1 MDKTK
6 VRTTSSDG
14 RRELQILREA
24 ALISMSKKAQQQEAK
39 ELADLREAAL
49 DSARERKLSSDVQ
62 RKRRL
67 ETPPS
72 HHLNNCA
79 SPLYES
85 DDSGEH
91 TPKMSECDST
101 QHTPPRDE
109 PVQNTV
115 FTVKVTESMVIKR
128 TPKKCSRSS
137 VSEHSEDSGTA
148 HSPVQQDNNVK
159 VLLTDN
165 KRSPEREPEEEENAK
180 VEEESHQAERE
191 DELPIPQTVPTKEK
205 SPAPVISTPKAILQ
219 TEVSPAVSK
228 ISSVDVPH
236 ARSSSQKQKKKH
248 KKKKSSSKKKKPIKS
263 QDSSSDN
270 EKAAPKPSR
279 NKRIKKHNGV
289 SKHDKEPTIDSKERN
304 TRNGD
309 EKSHKFPR
317 DLKKEIISE
326 LDSKIDKNIEML
338 QKAKKLK
345 LENKNSKPV
354 PKKIISEISSNE
366 EQELLKP
373 EKKKSLSPK
382 NHRKDKPKESRD
394 ARPRSRSPS
403 AVPDISVSLKSKR
416 EFEQMKAEMNKNVP
430 KPAQR
435 YETKKTTPRKSR
447 RRSPS
452 PSRKEHRFSPKRD
465 IRPSSP
471 KKNGK
476 TSSPAKEPEKVPAKL
491 VRETPKQ
498 LEAVHKS
505 AAIKDDFHISE
516 KEEMELLGDV
526 TNIPGVEKPNK
537 PDDSPAAQCP
547 GDAIN
552 ILREDDSL
560 SDSDEGG
567 DVVNITSDKKSLDAK
582 KKKLKKS
589 KKKKNK
595 DDKKRKKKRKKRS
608 MEDDSSSDS
617 ESPEK
622 KKAKVKIDKSEL
634 NKIVQF
640 LKQRDEQQKSVDGSF
655 GSNRTA
661 FNPKIIS
668 KDAKP
673 IEIKLKS
680 KPKR

>member
-1 MDKTK
+1 MICN
-6 VRTTSSDG
+6 
-14 RRELQILREA
+14 LL
-24 ALISMSKKAQQQEAK
+24 
-39 ELADLREAAL
+39 
-49 DSARERKLSSDVQ
+49 
-62 RKRRL
+62 
-67 ETPPS
+67 
-72 HHLNNCA
+72 
-79 SPLYES
+79 
-85 DDSGEH
+85 
-91 TPKMSECDST
+91 
-101 QHTPPRDE
+101 
-109 PVQNTV
+109 NTV
-115 FTVKVTESMVIKR
+115 YIVFSCEIIFSLKLTYFFTFFYLF
-128 TPKKCSRSS
+128 PYL
-137 VSEHSEDSGTA
+137 
-148 HSPVQQDNNVK
+148 Q
-159 VLLTDN
+159 
-165 KRSPEREPEEEENAK
+165 
-180 VEEESHQAERE
+180 
-191 DELPIPQTVPTKEK
+191 
-205 SPAPVISTPKAILQ
+205 AILQ

-516 KEEMELLGDV
+516 VPNIYSLL
-526 TNIPGVEKPNK
+526 KF
-537 PDDSPAAQCP
+537 
-547 GDAIN
+547 
-552 ILREDDSL
+552 
-560 SDSDEGG
+560 
-567 DVVNITSDKKSLDAK
+567 
-582 KKKLKKS
+582 
-589 KKKKNK
+589 
-595 DDKKRKKKRKKRS
+595 
-608 MEDDSSSDS
+608 
-617 ESPEK
+617 
-622 KKAKVKIDKSEL
+622 L
-634 NKIVQF
+634 N
-640 LKQRDEQQKSVDGSF
+640 
-655 GSNRTA
+655 
-661 FNPKIIS
+661 
-668 KDAKP
+668 
-673 IEIKLKS
+673 EI
-680 KPKR
+680 